1 MRSAT
6 RVRQSGPLPWSEQL
20 DEAVAER
27 LVRHEQVIL
36 LLNRRGFAHFLQ
48 CTSCGEVQQCPSCSI
63 ALTVHRTPA
72 RLRCHYCGFDRDL
85 ASTCESCGGET
96 QRSRGAGTQQL
107 ERWLTERFPQAR
119 IARMD
124 ADTTSTKWS
133 HRRILDD
140 FAAHEID
147 LLFGTQM
154 IAKGLDFPGVTL
166 VGVVD
171 ADTGLYLPDFRAA
184 ERTFQLV
191 AQVAG
196 RAGRGPGGGRVLVQ
210 TRVPHHYALQAA
222 ARHDFEAFAERES
235 AEREDP
241 PYPPHRALANVVVS
255 GTSEQGVGT
264 AAAQVAEWLTGLAA
278 KTGTAAQV
286 VGPAPAPLARIKGR
300 WRWHLIVRTADPGA
314 LGKFLRYASRHA
326 PHTKRGPMRVV
337 FDRDPVSLL

>member
-1 MRSAT
+1 
-6 RVRQSGPLPWSEQL
+6 
-20 DEAVAER
+20 
-27 LVRHEQVIL
+27 
-36 LLNRRGFAHFLQ
+36 
-48 CTSCGEVQQCPSCSI
+48 
-63 ALTVHRTPA
+63 
-72 RLRCHYCGFDRDL
+72 
-85 ASTCESCGGET
+85 
-96 QRSRGAGTQQL
+96 
-107 ERWLTERFPQAR
+107 
-119 IARMD
+119 MD

-140 FAAHEID
+140 FAQHHID

-222 ARHDFEAFAERES
+222 ALHDFEMFAEREI
-235 AEREDP
+235 AERRDP
-241 PYPPHRALANVVVS
+241 PYPPHQALANVVVS
-255 GTSEQGVGT
+255 GTTEQGVGT

-300 WRWHLIVRTADPGA
+300 WRWHLIVRAADPRD
-314 LGKFLRYASRHA
+314 LGKLLRYASGHA
-326 PHTKRGPMRVV
+326 PHTKRGPIRVV